1 MTDEQKPAPIVVA
14 PGGID
19 AHRPMSATPPQER
32 IARHPPFQMFIAERE
47 TAAAGVPADRF
58 AFERLRAHGP
68 ALLAEY
74 ETWFGQKG
82 LWPHE
87 TPYGE
92 PR

>member
-1 MTDEQKPAPIVVA
+1 MSNGDKPPPIVVA
-14 PGGID
+14 PNGIN
-19 AHRPMSATPPQER
+19 AHRSMSAPPLPEN

-47 TAAAGVPADRF
+47 VAAAGVPADQF

-87 TPYGE
+87 TPYGAS
-92 PR
+92 R